1 MLPGAR
7 NEGLHKV
14 ITITK
19 KGPMDFLGYRCLML
33 VLSHLRHYQDTMLNR
48 HLNMVSRHE
57 RTLTQRP

>member
-7 NEGLHKV
+7 KEGLHKV

-33 VLSHLRHYQDTMLNR
+33 VLSHLRHYQDTMLNGG
-48 HLNMVSRHE
+48 
-57 RTLTQRP
+57 